1 MCDTKLQ
8 AFTSTLGDL
17 QYTSVYMRQTILGLK
32 NKIKKLYNIKAMLQ
46 LSESVNTY
54 CRLVS
59 YILTTLYNS
68 YFSFKDT
75 QNILLTNENTITTTD
90 SHADL

>member
-17 QYTSVYMRQTILGLK
+17 QYTYVYIRQTILCIE
-32 NKIKKLYNIKAMLQ
+32 NKIKKLYNIKAMLK
-46 LSESVNTY
+46 LSESVNTH

-68 YFSFKDT
+68 NSSFKDT
-75 QNILLTNENTITTTD
+75 QNILITNENTFGTMN
-90 SHADL
+90 S